1 MQRRYSRT
9 SNHSNSLARRGGI
22 FMPRLGQRY
31 EEPLTLPCKLE
42 RVVKKNSRRVLA
54 GLTLLLLIG
63 QAPAFAE
70 TIVVGGHCTLARA
83 ITAANSDTAVDGFCR
98 QGHGPDTIVLPP
110 HRPQVLTRV
119 DNTTYGPTGLPVIGS
134 RISIVGNGSTI
145 LRAPRTPEFRIFAVA
160 RTGRLT
166 LNRLTIK
173 GGFAPRL
180 GGGGIRSLGFLTMVD
195 VVFDRNFSFSS
206 SGGGLWAQNIVTIIG
221 GRFIRNRSYC
231 PISPVSVIPVACN
244 GGGGFYATGTIPIP
258 GLAMRPHLSVSG
270 SRFIGNLA
278 GEQGGGLQI
287 NGDATINNSTLTDNV
302 AQRGGAMAVGTL
314 LNSLIK
320 DRIAA
325 ANTVQLMDAGAQMSS
340 VEVTN
345 TILTDNVARQSGG
358 GIAVGD
364 GSNLTLN
371 NTVVSGN
378 SAPQGMEAVAQP
390 GSFVDVDNSNTIGYG
405 ENPGVVGFAPGPTDT
420 VAPQPPADPVP
431 DASLP
436 PPPPVEELV
445 PQQPD
450 DNSGPGNSGSDD
462 NGSDDNETDDDSGSV
477 SGGPDNG
484 LPDDNSGPGSN
495 GSDDNSGPG
504 NGGSDYGLIG

>member
-9 SNHSNSLARRGGI
+9 SNHSNSLARREGI
-22 FMPRLGQRY
+22 FMPRLGQCY

-83 ITAANSDTAVDGFCR
+83 ITAANSDTTVGGFCR

-110 HRPQVLTRV
+110 HRLQVLTRV

-206 SGGGLWAQNIVTIIG
+206 SGGGLWAQNIVTIIR

-244 GGGGFYATGTIPIP
+244 GGGGFYATGTIPTP
-258 GLAMRPHLSVSG
+258 GATTIPHLTVDG
-270 SRFIGNLA
+270 STFAGNLA
-278 GEQGGGLQI
+278 DENGGGLQVD
-287 NGDATINNSTLTDNV
+287 GQATINDSTLADNV
-302 AQRGGAMAVGTL
+302 AQQGGAMAVGTQL
-314 LNSLIK
+314 ASIIK
-320 DRIAA
+320 ERLDT
-325 ANTVQLMDAGAQMSS
+325 ANTMQPSLHAAQAAQSS
-340 VEVTN
+340 VQVTN
-345 TILTDNVARQSGG
+345 TILTDNVATISGG
-358 GIAVGD
+358 GIVVGD
-364 GSNLTLN
+364 GSDLTLN

-378 SAPQGMEAVAQP
+378 TAPQGPEAFAEAD
-390 GSFVDVDNSNTIGYG
+390 SFVDTDAFNTFGQDG
-405 ENPGVVGFAPGPTDT
+405 NDGLVGFVPGPTD
-420 VAPQPPADPVP
+420 
-431 DASLP
+431 
-436 PPPPVEELV
+436 
-445 PQQPD
+445 
-450 DNSGPGNSGSDD
+450 
-462 NGSDDNETDDDSGSV
+462 
-477 SGGPDNG
+477 
-484 LPDDNSGPGSN
+484 
-495 GSDDNSGPG
+495 
-504 NGGSDYGLIG
+504 